1 MCQNVSPGWVKNG
14 KKGFFS
20 YQLPFTNP
28 VLPKYFLRCSFL
40 SADLRVKSINTLMH
54 QGVDQ
59 PLLKKTWNFM
69 APFCGWGSTT
79 SRREPL
85 HGGSLL
91 FTTKFPE
98 IPGTHRPQKDEWL
111 SWPTSHPV
119 VLNMRPLDWESSAL
133 TTRPLHLNL
142 KFSHSNSYAD
152 TIPCLFFL
160 MWWS

>member
-1 MCQNVSPGWVKNG
+1 MLVQAGSKMA
-14 KKGFFS
+14 KKGFFYTS
-20 YQLPFTNP
+20 HLSTNP

-69 APFCGWGSTT
+69 APFCGWGSTA

-85 HGGSLL
+85 RGGSLL
-91 FTTKFPE
+91 FTAKFPE
-98 IPGTHRPQKDEWL
+98 IPGTHQPQKDERL
-111 SWPTSHPV
+111 SWSLSHPV
-119 VLNMRPLDWESSAL
+119 VFNMRPLDWESSAI

-142 KFSHSNSYAD
+142 KFSPSNSYAE
-152 TIPCLFFL
+152 TISCLFFL